1 MSLEFVSLKQ
11 SRFTLSSITDHK
23 GCVYILRCNP
33 FITSA
38 SSKNNTHNKNQNMER
53 SWLKEIVPKIQE
65 NFFLF
70 ISASWVF
77 MLASVSD
84 FYLHITFK
92 KREVIPYTTCYITF
106 QLLVR
111 IDRVNK
117 LNVSYLQ
124 IYRYTLLLIPH
135 LKTGILNINTKLKAR
150 WAKTNQRALTER
162 RH

>member
-1 MSLEFVSLKQ
+1 
-11 SRFTLSSITDHK
+11 
-23 GCVYILRCNP
+23 
-33 FITSA
+33 
-38 SSKNNTHNKNQNMER
+38 
-53 SWLKEIVPKIQE
+53 
-65 NFFLF
+65 
-70 ISASWVF
+70 

-92 KREVIPYTTCYITF
+92 IKEVIPYTTCYITF

-150 WAKTNQRALTER
+150 WAKTNQRALTESR
-162 RH
+162 YWQWFHFHCGSECRYKYTVLQACTSLPHQPGWDWHGLHPNSDISTTDCSRLLSDRCHCQEKYTTAPWQ

>member
-1 MSLEFVSLKQ
+1 MVKRNSPQ
-11 SRFTLSSITDHK
+11 
-23 GCVYILRCNP
+23 
-33 FITSA
+33 
-38 SSKNNTHNKNQNMER
+38 NTGK
-53 SWLKEIVPKIQE
+53 

-92 KREVIPYTTCYITF
+92 KKEVIPYTTYITF

-117 LNVSYLQ
+117 LAECFISTDIQ
-124 IYRYTLLLIPH
+124 IHTSF
-135 LKTGILNINTKLKAR
+135 NTTFK
-150 WAKTNQRALTER
+150 N
-162 RH
+162 RHFKY